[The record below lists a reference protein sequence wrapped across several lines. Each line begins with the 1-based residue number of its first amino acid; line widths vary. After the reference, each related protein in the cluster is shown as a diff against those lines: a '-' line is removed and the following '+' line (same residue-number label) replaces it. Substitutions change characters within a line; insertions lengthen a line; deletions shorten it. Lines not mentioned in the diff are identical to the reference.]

1 MKNPIVTNKNFLL
14 LFFLVG
20 LFVLCK
26 CEEYNQDR
34 FSSIAPMVKKEQE
47 ALYSAI
53 QGFVGKWWNGSDLY
67 PDPCGWT
74 PIQGVYCDLFD
85 GFWHVSVLNIG
96 LVFDNSLQCC
106 QDAKFTHHLFELT
119 HLRSVSFFD
128 CFFSPRY
135 NPISIP
141 SSNWERLSNSLESL
155 EFRSNRGLIGT
166 IPTSIR
172 CLQEL
177 QSLVLLENGLTG
189 ELPIELGS
197 LVNLRQLVL
206 AGNQFTGQIPP
217 SLGGLTELLIMDLS
231 RNNLSGSLPLSF
243 GNNFTSLLKLDLSS
257 NKLEGK
263 LPKEIGSLKNVTLLD
278 LGRNNFSG
286 GLIQSF
292 QQMVSLKEMVISNN
306 PDLGGNLMGVQWGN
320 LQNLEFLDLSNLGL
334 TGIIPGSMTEMK
346 RLRYLGLNDNNLSG
360 NLSPKLANIHSLGAL
375 YINGNNLTGK
385 LEFSEVF
392 YKKMGRRFRAW
403 NNSKLCYQAEM
414 ISSSGHVP
422 NGVFKFKTQEYL
434 MSVYRV
440 HEF

>member
-1 MKNPIVTNKNFLL
+1 MKNPIVKNKNFHL

-26 CEEYNQDR
+26 CEDDQEQ
-34 FSSIAPMVKKEQE
+34 FSMAPMVKKEQE
-47 ALYSAI
+47 ALYSSI

-74 PIQGVYCDLFD
+74 PIQGVYCDLFE

-96 LVFDNSLQCC
+96 LVFDNSLQCS

-119 HLRSVSFFD
+119 HLRSLSFFN
-128 CFFSPRY
+128 CFFSPRH
-135 NPISIP
+135 NPVRIP

-166 IPTSIR
+166 IPTSIG
-172 CLQEL
+172 CLKEL
-177 QSLVLLENGLTG
+177 QSLVLLENGLRG

-206 AGNQFTGQIPP
+206 AGNQFTGLIPP
-217 SLGGLTELLIMDLS
+217 GFVGLTQLLIMDLS
-231 RNNLSGSLPLSF
+231 RNNLTGSLPLSF
-243 GNNFTSLLKLDLSS
+243 GSNFTSLLKLDLSS

-263 LPKEIGSLKNVTLLD
+263 LPIEFGSLKNVTLLD

-292 QQMVSLKEMVISNN
+292 EEMVSLKEMVLSNN
-306 PDLGGNLMGVQWGN
+306 PLGGDLKGVQWGK
-320 LQNLEFLDLSNLGL
+320 LQNLEFLVLSNLGL
-334 TGIIPGSMTEMK
+334 TGKIPGSMTEMK
-346 RLRYLGLNDNNLSG
+346 RLRYLGLNDNHLSG
-360 NLSPKLANIHSLGAL
+360 NLSPKLATLPSLGAL

-385 LEFSEVF
+385 LEFSEGF

-414 ISSSGHVP
+414 ISSAGHVP
-422 NGVFKFKTQEYL
+422 NGVKAC
-434 MSVYRV
+434 
-440 HEF
+440 